1 MALRTATRR
10 RTGHRRALR
19 TVPPVEQVLL
29 APLRPLVR
37 HVHHLSTST
46 FHLHVAVPVRVV
58 ATTHPIRVLALP
70 AGSPAAPSGGGT
82 SQVLLL
88 RDRAARSAAP
98 PPVGVQLRTGSRR
111 AARGSAR
118 PGTGSATVPSARS
131 VPAVRHPAPARV
143 EIVHRRPDA
152 STASTASAAHRT
164 AEGEARPAAWRTAA
178 GPDVVPSVPG
188 ATPLT
193 AADVPGVVDHVV
205 REIDRRL
212 VASRER
218 RGWTA

>member
-58 ATTHPIRVLALP
+58 ATAHPVRVLALP
-70 AGSPAAPSGGGT
+70 AGSPGAASAGAAT
-82 SQVLLL
+82 QVLLL
-88 RDRAARSAAP
+88 RDRAAGSAAP
-98 PPVGVQLRTGSRR
+98 PPVGEAPRTGSRQT
-111 AARGSAR
+111 ARGTAR
-118 PGTGSATVPSARS
+118 PVTGSASAPPVPTVRPSA
-131 VPAVRHPAPARV
+131 PTRV
-143 EIVHRRPDA
+143 EIVHRQPDA
-152 STASTASAAHRT
+152 ATASTPGSTAHRASE
-164 AEGEARPAAWRTAA
+164 AEVRPAAWRVPA
-178 GPDVVPSVPG
+178 GPSVVASAPG